1 MKAAKETMEIIK
13 DENEVIIVRA
23 KIELLKHEG
32 ASLLDYFNMS
42 MSILINIQCWPKV
55 CCILFALLLPENL
68 VNFQNQG
75 QI

>member
-42 MSILINIQCWPKV
+42 MSILIKR
-55 CCILFALLLPENL
+55 ILFALLLPENL

>member
-1 MKAAKETMEIIK
+1 MVVMKAAKETMEIIK

-32 ASLLDYFNMS
+32 ASLLDYFNLS
-42 MSILINIQCWPKV
+42 MSILIKR
-55 CCILFALLLPENL
+55 ILFALLLPENL